1 MDVWRVSDLSF
12 CFLNK
17 VLTHF
22 PHRLDRNS
30 DGGFND
36 YELAKILHKAT
47 ETSACAYG
55 ARSIPSVMK
64 PVETMG
70 IKQARKWGT
79 CTMNEFRQFV
89 GLKKYES
96 FEEWNPTGNIAV
108 RKRRVL
114 MADRIPDD
122 TLTGSCST
130 ALPTH

>member
-1 MDVWRVSDLSF
+1 MEVWRVSNLF
-12 CFLNK
+12 LLLLNK
-17 VLTHF
+17 DLTHF
-22 PHRLDRNS
+22 SRRLKRNS

-64 PVETMG
+64 AVEVMG

-96 FEEWNPTGNIAV
+96 FEEWNPTGDIAV
-108 RKRRVL
+108 RTSHILIVD
-114 MADRIPDD
+114 AITDN
-122 TLTGSCST
+122 T
-130 ALPTH
+130 